1 MKLLQINN
9 IASHYRSA
17 VFRLIDRELG
27 ADFIFGDKVGDIRP
41 MDYSLLSNHVTVVHN
56 VFLKHAYYQK
66 GVLSSLRRDYDTYLI
81 TGEYRCIT
89 TWLLL
94 LCIKLMPSKKSYLWT
109 HGWLGKE
116 YGVKRLVTKFFFSL
130 ADGVFVYN
138 NRSRQLMIEGGI
150 ASRKLTTIYNSLD
163 YDTQLTIRKTLRP
176 SDIYEQHFCNNH
188 RTMIFIGR
196 LTRVKRL
203 EWLIEAIYIL
213 SNRGKKYNLVLI
225 GDGADR
231 ERLENIVMNKGL
243 SSSVWFYGAS
253 YDEQKNAE
261 FIFNADMCVSPGNVG
276 LTAIHAMMYGCPVI
290 SNDDFDHQMPEFEAI
305 QKGRT
310 GDFFHNG
317 DVDSLADTISC
328 WFQSPDC
335 QRENIRQAC
344 YHEIDSKWTPNNQ
357 LSILKSLLLKKR

>member
-1 MKLLQINN
+1 MKFLQINN
-9 IASHYRSA
+9 FASHYRS
-17 VFRLIDRELG
+17 FIFQLIEREFG
-27 ADFIFGDKVGDIRP
+27 ADFVFGDRMGDLRA

-56 VFLKHAYYQK
+56 VFLKHCYYQK
-66 GVLSSLRRDYDTYLI
+66 GVLSFLRRDYDTYLM
-81 TGEYRCIT
+81 TGEFRCIT

-94 LCIKLMPSKKSYLWT
+94 ICIKLMPSKKAYLWT

-116 YGVKRLVTKFFFSL
+116 KGLKRLITKLFFCL
-130 ADGVFVYN
+130 ADGIFVYN

-163 YDTQLTIRKTLRP
+163 YDTQLAIRKTLKP
-176 SDIYEQHFCNNH
+176 SDIYETHFCNSH
-188 RTMIFIGR
+188 RTLIFIGR

-203 EWLIEAIYIL
+203 EWLMEALYIL

-231 ERLENIVMNKGL
+231 ERLEKMARDKGL
-243 SSSVWFYGAS
+243 SSAVWFYGVS

-261 FIFNADMCVSPGNVG
+261 FIFNADICVSPGNVG

-290 SNDDFDHQMPEFEAI
+290 TNDDFDHQMPEFEAI
-305 QKGRT
+305 QKGKT
-310 GDFFHNG
+310 GDFFHAG

-328 WFQSPDC
+328 WFKSQDY
-335 QRENIRQAC
+335 QRESVRQAC
-344 YHEIDSKWTPNNQ
+344 YQEIDSKWTPEHQ
-357 LSILKSLLLKKR
+357 LSILKSVLRKK